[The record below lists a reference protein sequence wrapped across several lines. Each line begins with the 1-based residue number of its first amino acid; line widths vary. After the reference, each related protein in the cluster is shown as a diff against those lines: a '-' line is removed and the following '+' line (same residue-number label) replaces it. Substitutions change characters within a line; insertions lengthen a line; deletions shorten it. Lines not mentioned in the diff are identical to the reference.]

1 MEDFGIVMEELKE
14 DKSPK
19 GKLGNILKLVDV
31 ITEKNKYH
39 YADSDGGLVRVILAD
54 DVKQLIRFTFV
65 VAYSELGAAMV
76 EQHTNE
82 ALDLK
87 EKANLYASTIA
98 VGPLTLMTGLTP
110 NEIGEIM
117 NEGDNDE

>member
-31 ITEKNKYH
+31 ITDKNV
-39 YADSDGGLVRVILAD
+39 DSFEGRECMYKEDI
-54 DVKQLIRFTFV
+54 KHLIRFAFV

-76 EQHTNE
+76 EQHTGE

-98 VGPLTLMTGLTP
+98 VGPLTRMTGLTP
-110 NEIGEIM
+110 NEIGNIM
-117 NEGDNDE
+117 NEGDPDE

>member
-1 MEDFGIVMEELKE
+1 MEDIGIVMEELKE

-19 GKLGNILKLVDV
+19 GKLGNILKLIDV
-31 ITEKNKYH
+31 VSELPGNCYNVNG
-39 YADSDGGLVRVILAD
+39 SDMFVLSVEQIKD
-54 DVKQLIRFTFV
+54 LIRFTFV

-87 EKANLYASTIA
+87 EKANHL
-98 VGPLTLMTGLTP
+98 L
-110 NEIGEIM
+110 
-117 NEGDNDE
+117 